1 MERSWFQR
9 PRLLKACSR
18 SSASESCEAIE
29 TSEFDEMLSICSREA
44 ILDILA
50 LGDIEDALKQMQI
63 NMLRPCLLFNLVLQ
77 LDLVEE
83 LHHSFVFALRDEP
96 GSPVSS

>member
-44 ILDILA
+44 ILAILA

-63 NMLRPCLLFNLVLQ
+63 NMLRPRTASSSANAARLETQKLGI
-77 LDLVEE
+77 LDSVPDV
-83 LHHSFVFALRDEP
+83 HFMFRP
-96 GSPVSS
+96 G